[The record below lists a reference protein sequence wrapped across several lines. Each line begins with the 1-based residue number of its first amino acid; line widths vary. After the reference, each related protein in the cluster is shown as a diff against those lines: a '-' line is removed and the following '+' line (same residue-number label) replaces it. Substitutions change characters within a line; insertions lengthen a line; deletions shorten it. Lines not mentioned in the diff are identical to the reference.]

1 MRYLTT
7 GEVAR
12 KCQVSLGTVKN
23 WIEAGQLE
31 AFRTPGGHFRIR
43 ASVLKRFQAAFGFP
57 PHSEEE
63 PRILVIDDEPR
74 FVDVALEFLRDRLP
88 TARVEGA
95 AGGYEALLKIGSFQ
109 PHVLLL
115 DLRMP
120 ELDGFEVCRRVKEAP
135 ETKATRIVA
144 MSVWDEEDAQARI
157 LASGADIFVSKVAGL
172 EALARAVAG
181 LLDVQIVVRVPTSS
195 PDRAP
200 QPASETR
207 TSPHRRARRRGMS
220 RGGRR

>member
-120 ELDGFEVCRRVKEAP
+120 ELDGFEVCRRVKKAP
-135 ETKATRIVA
+135 PNKTPKICGMWR
-144 MSVWDEEDAQARI
+144 
-157 LASGADIFVSKVAGL
+157 SGA
-172 EALARAVAG
+172 E
-181 LLDVQIVVRVPTSS
+181 
-195 PDRAP
+195 DRA
-200 QPASETR
+200 SRLVTY
-207 TSPHRRARRRGMS
+207 RADTM
-220 RGGRR
+220 

>member
-1 MRYLTT
+1 MSGRNAIFVKVDKIYAPHRPREVAMRYLTT

-57 PHSEEE
+57 PHSEEK

-115 DLRMP
+115 DLRIP

-135 ETKATRIVA
+135 ETKGTRIVA
-144 MSVWDEEDAQARI
+144 MTALDDDGSRARA
-157 LASGADIFVSKVAGL
+157 LAAGRDVFVSKLSG
-172 EALARAVAG
+172 
-181 LLDVQIVVRVPTSS
+181 
-195 PDRAP
+195 
-200 QPASETR
+200 
-207 TSPHRRARRRGMS
+207 
-220 RGGRR
+220 

>member
-1 MRYLTT
+1 M
-7 GEVAR
+7 
-12 KCQVSLGTVKN
+12 
-23 WIEAGQLE
+23 
-31 AFRTPGGHFRIR
+31 
-43 ASVLKRFQAAFGFP
+43 
-57 PHSEEE
+57 
-63 PRILVIDDEPR
+63 LVIDGGAGLVEGG
-74 FVDVALEFLRDRLP
+74 VEFFRDRLP
-88 TARVEGA
+88 TARVEGG

-172 EALARAVAG
+172 EALARAVA
-181 LLDVQIVVRVPTSS
+181 
-195 PDRAP
+195 
-200 QPASETR
+200 
-207 TSPHRRARRRGMS
+207 
-220 RGGRR
+220 